1 MADLFVDGFK
11 NKEKYKK
18 VIISIEQHNNNV
30 KTWMADSYNSQNE
43 FYTLSDGCQIKF
55 PYRVF
60 FIDDNCMP
68 IYIESNF

>member
-1 MADLFVDGFK
+1 MIDLFVDGFK

-43 FYTLSDGCQIKF
+43 FYTLSGGCQIKF

-60 FIDDNCMP
+60 LLMIM
-68 IYIESNF
+68 NFMKN

>member
-43 FYTLSDGCQIKF
+43 FYGLGKIN
-55 PYRVF
+55 
-60 FIDDNCMP
+60 FI
-68 IYIESNF
+68 